1 MTTAEIRS
9 DEYNKSHLSK
19 ILVRLIP
26 VGEVTVR
33 ISVEYD
39 RSGVFEGVK
48 EYVLKE
54 SGIMRLP
61 IVPRRN
67 RGFRIRLEGRGDCR
81 ICGFNAEF
89 RKVGDL
95 Q

>member
-1 MTTAEIRS
+1 M
-9 DEYNKSHLSK
+9 
-19 ILVRLIP
+19 
-26 VGEVTVR
+26 
-33 ISVEYD
+33 
-39 RSGVFEGVK
+39 
-48 EYVLKE
+48 LKE